1 MDMVYK
7 KKTTFK
13 HPFKFEKIIAF
24 ISILEYDIVKYFEE
38 KKKKVQVDNMISRHD
53 RSSPKLINNSSMHDN
68 TMLAGESLLVSDL
81 SIHYPLHVPLG
92 FGVYLR

>member
-38 KKKKVQVDNMISRHD
+38 KKKKKFR
-53 RSSPKLINNSSMHDN
+53 
-68 TMLAGESLLVSDL
+68 
-81 SIHYPLHVPLG
+81 
-92 FGVYLR
+92 